1 MKSILIKLKKNKR
14 YKSAFTLLEMLIV
27 LIVVGLL
34 MAIIIPNVSGQKD
47 RIDKKAVENITEIVS
62 TQVSAYHMVE
72 TNNSPITLETL
83 VSEGYLT
90 QNQADKAK
98 DLLDATTLNNI
109 LSGQAV
115 P

>member
-14 YKSAFTLLEMLIV
+14 YKGAFTLLEMLIV

-47 RIDKKAVENITEIVS
+47 RIDKQAVENITEIVS
-62 TQVSAYHMVE
+62 TQVSAYQLVE
-72 TNNSPITLETL
+72 TDNSSITLETL

-98 DLLDATTLNNI
+98 DLLDSTTLNNI